1 MELIYLYIGDIGR
14 QIKNQGFNFSNKYD
28 VSYEAETKELTIKKK
43 QNPIPK
49 IYSDHIVNI
58 TALVGQNGVGKST
71 VLNLLGLEAED
82 IWKEFQLIG
91 LKNRNWFAIYEVE
104 HNKNDEMTFLL
115 EGCNEEYIPNNIE
128 KHLDTLSKNE
138 HHADTYCVKG
148 IFCDEQDKFDLKKAD
163 GRLVKDYC
171 NHIRYFYY
179 GQSVRTTQ
187 RKESL
192 KDASGWFRNGIHR
205 KYLFLCGSFRE
216 RVNLCYDLLNQGRD
230 DGTKVL
236 REIFHT
242 TSPDHLELII
252 KLPYAGVGG
261 EPYKTIEEKSKGLYR
276 VLYDDSQ
283 GDYLWR
289 VCTNEDTED
298 NDCCRFCILLL
309 RSLLFQC
316 LDSLNYLDSVE
327 DIQILQYVFAKFEK
341 IEKKAEVDMT
351 ASENVEYLLKF
362 IASFEELASS
372 NDEDIIKTK
381 GFRYIQ
387 KISEEMIDY
396 NFGEVIV
403 LCVLLTGDYRYI
415 HYIKD
420 WLGKE
425 HDKVIAP
432 LEKKAKKADR
442 KAFVLDKKQIEVN
455 EAYVKFKIKNMSE
468 ETKEV
473 LLAIAAQLD
482 ILYDLKFGQD
492 YHEIMETS
500 LSNLSTGELR
510 FIDLFADLY
519 EIFNKD
525 MGANVGRDDIDNQT
539 MILLFDEPDVSLH
552 PEWARQ
558 FIYALNNILNV
569 KPFAEKSIN
578 YQIILTTHS
587 PIMLS
592 DIPSEHIICM
602 ARDKNDL
609 KKINVRKADFGFA
622 SNIYD
627 IMKSSFFMEKY
638 FGELA
643 SRFVDDLT
651 RKCNELE
658 EDIDISEGKPED
670 YNDRRRELVAGI
682 ELIGEPRLKQ
692 NYMRRIERMDESV
705 CKKDAKERAY
715 HYLTSKLSKEQ
726 LRQLAKDIRSDLGED
741 L

>member
-28 VSYEAETKELTIKKK
+28 VSYESETKELTIKKK

-49 IYSDHIVNI
+49 IYGDHIVNI

-71 VLNLLGLEAED
+71 ILNLLGLEAED
-82 IWKEFQLIG
+82 IQREFQLI
-91 LKNRNWFAIYEVE
+91 NRNWFAIYEVQ
-104 HNKNDEMTFLL
+104 HNEDNERIFLF
-115 EGCNEEYIPNNIE
+115 EGCNEKYIPNNIE
-128 KHLDTLSKNE
+128 KYLDTFGKNE
-138 HHADTYCVKG
+138 HYADIYCVKG
-148 IFCDEQDKFDLKKAD
+148 IFCDEQGKFDLKKAD
-163 GRLVKDYC
+163 SRMIKDYC
-171 NHIRYFYY
+171 SHIRYFYY
-179 GQSVRTTQ
+179 GQSARTTQ
-187 RKESL
+187 GKESL
-192 KDASGWFRNGIHR
+192 KDISGWFRNGIHR
-205 KYLFLCGSFRE
+205 KYLSRCGSFRE

-242 TSPDHLELII
+242 TFPDHLELII

-261 EPYKTIEEKSKGLYR
+261 GPYKTIEEKSKGLYR

-327 DIQILQYVFAKFEK
+327 DIQILQYAFAKFEK
-341 IEKKAEVDMT
+341 IEKKAEADMT

-387 KISEEMIDY
+387 KISEEIIDY

-425 HDKVIAP
+425 HDKLIAP
-432 LEKKAKKADR
+432 LEEKAKKANRTALASDQDKI
-442 KAFVLDKKQIEVN
+442 KAN

-492 YHEIMETS
+492 YHEIMEMS
-500 LSNLSTGELR
+500 FSNMSTGELR
-510 FIDLFADLY
+510 FIDFFADLY
-519 EIFNKD
+519 EIFNED
-525 MGANVGRDDIDNQT
+525 MGANVGRDDMDNQM
-539 MILLFDEPDVSLH
+539 MILLLDEPDSCLH

-558 FIYALNNILNV
+558 FIYALDSILNV

-602 ARDKNDL
+602 EGKEESGENEEKSR
-609 KKINVRKADFGFA
+609 KIEVHKADFGFA

-627 IMKSSFFMEKY
+627 IMKSSFFMEEY
-638 FGELA
+638 FGEFA

-658 EDIDISEGKPED
+658 EDILAGKTED

-692 NYMRRIERMDESV
+692 HYMRRIERMDERV
-705 CKKDAKERAY
+705 CEKDVKAY
-715 HYLTSKLSKEQ
+715 QYLISKLSKEQ
-726 LRQLAKDIRSDLGED
+726 LRQLAEDIRLDLGED
-741 L
+741 V